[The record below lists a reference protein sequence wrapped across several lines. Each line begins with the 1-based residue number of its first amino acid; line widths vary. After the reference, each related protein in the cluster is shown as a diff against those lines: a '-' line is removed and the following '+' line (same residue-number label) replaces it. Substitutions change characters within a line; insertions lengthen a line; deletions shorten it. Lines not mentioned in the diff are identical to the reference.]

1 MLQNRIIPI
10 LLLKGN
16 SLYKTVNFKKPKY
29 IGDAINTVR
38 IFNEIET
45 DELIILD
52 INATKKNEQPNFNL
66 LEQVSNECFMPLSYG
81 GGIKDL
87 NTAKKIIEIG
97 YEKVVLN
104 TVNFQK
110 KNFINKLKTEIGSQS
125 IVGVI
130 DYKKGFFGGYNV
142 YSKGINKKHKISPTE
157 WAKVLVNR
165 GVGELII
172 TSIDNEGTW
181 KGFDTYI
188 TKNILKNVNVPIIC
202 NGGGGNINHI
212 KDIFEMGVNAVG
224 LGSMVVYQKKGMG
237 VLVNMNNIQK

>member
-16 SLYKTVNFKKPKY
+16 SLYKTVNFKKPNY
-29 IGDAINTVR
+29 IGDVINTVR
-38 IFNEIET
+38 IFNEIEA

-52 INATKKNEQPNFNL
+52 INATKKNEKPNFSL

-97 YEKVVLN
+97 FEKVVLN
-104 TVNFQK
+104 TVNFGEE
-110 KNFINKLKTEIGSQS
+110 NFIYKLKSEIGSQS

-130 DYKKGFFGGYNV
+130 DYKKSFFGGYNV
-142 YSKGINKKHKISPTE
+142 YSNGLKKKHKISPTD
-157 WAKVLVNR
+157 WAKVLVKR

-181 KGFDTYI
+181 KGFDTEI
-188 TKNILKNVNVPIIC
+188 IKNILKNVNVPIIC

-212 KDIFEMGVNAVG
+212 KDVFELGVNAVG
-224 LGSMVVYQKKGMG
+224 LGSMVVYQRKGMG
-237 VLVNMNNIQK
+237 ILIDIPKL